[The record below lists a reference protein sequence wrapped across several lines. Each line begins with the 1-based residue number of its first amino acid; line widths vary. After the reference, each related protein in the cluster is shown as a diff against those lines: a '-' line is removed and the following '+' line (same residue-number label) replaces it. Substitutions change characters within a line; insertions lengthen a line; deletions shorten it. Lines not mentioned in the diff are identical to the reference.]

1 MIIDIQ
7 GLSKIYGTKQIFDYI
22 NYAIE
27 KPEIIGLVAP
37 NGYGKTTLFD
47 IMTNIE
53 KPTSGSINIF
63 GKENTDYTIFND
75 VSYLQDN
82 RVLYENLNAIEHL
95 LFVAKE
101 HKKTRKDVNEL
112 IIRLG
117 MESYGAKKV
126 RQYSLGMKQHLLLAI
141 ALISEPKLLLLDEPL
156 NGLDP
161 SSCLLFRKIMLELHE
176 SGVTIIIS
184 SHNLEEI
191 EKLTSHVLFLSECD
205 LISSELIKADDELL
219 ADEQEYIFILEDI
232 VQLTPHLEKKQVVF
246 EKINK
251 SKISVCLTNKQ
262 KKWFDKICLVN
273 EIKIFDTHEQMSKIQ
288 RLYFKL
294 Y

>member
-1 MIIDIQ
+1 MILNIQ
-7 GLSKIYGTKQIFDYI
+7 GLSKLYGTKLILDTIY
-22 NYAIE
+22 YAIE
-27 KPEIIGLVAP
+27 EPKIIGLVAP

-47 IMTNIE
+47 IITNIE
-53 KPTSGSINIF
+53 KPTSGSVKIF
-63 GKENTDYTIFND
+63 GKENTDYSIFND
-75 VSYLQDN
+75 VAYLQDN
-82 RVLYENLNAIEHL
+82 RVLYENLNAMEHL

-101 HKKTRKDVNEL
+101 HKKTKQDVYEM
-112 IIRLG
+112 IARLD
-117 MESYGAKKV
+117 MESYGGKKV

-161 SSCLLFRKIMLELHE
+161 SSCQLFRKIMLELHGN
-176 SGVTIIIS
+176 GVTIILS

-205 LISSELIKADDELL
+205 LISSEWIKDDDELL
-219 ADEQEYIFILEDI
+219 ADEQEFIFILEDI
-232 VQLTPHLEKKQVVF
+232 MQLVPYLEQKKVAF
-246 EKINK
+246 EKINP
-251 SKISVCLTNKQ
+251 SKISVCLTNSQ
-262 KKWFDKICLVN
+262 KEWFDSMCSFHD
-273 EIKIFDTHEQMSKIQ
+273 IKIFDAQEQMSKIQ